1 MPSPGHQRLVTYVDP
16 DTARD
21 FERRASEQ
29 GLSVSALLGQL
40 IQDYLPSSE
49 TYYVR
54 QTGHQLMM
62 VLAMVTAL
70 AKKEL
75 SDSDMAAVREVAKK
89 AAAAAF
95 GTVPA
100 RPFTADLGERE
111 DPRIAALHKLFADR

>member
-1 MPSPGHQRLVTYVDP
+1 MPSPGQVRLSTYVDP

-40 IQDYLPSSE
+40 VQDYLPTSE

-54 QTGHQLMM
+54 QSGHQLMM

-70 AKKEL
+70 TKKQL
-75 SDSDMAAVREVAKK
+75 SEAEMDDIRSVGRK

-95 GTVPA
+95 GAVPA
-100 RPFTADLGERE
+100 RPFTADLSDRE